1 MVARKK
7 RWTRFHRGLS
17 GVTSRAVQQAPS
29 LQAQG
34 IFKSY
39 GAVEALA
46 DVSFSLHSGQVLGVL
61 GDNGAGKT
69 TLVRCLAGLHKP
81 DDGAILIHGAEGRI
95 NSPQDARAA
104 GIETVHQNL
113 GLVPH
118 LNVAANMFLNRELT
132 FHFYPLRLLGWMSKR
147 QMYRETRKILDRL
160 HVSVPSVRQH
170 LDELSGGQRQAI
182 AVSRAVEWSRDIVLL
197 DEPTAALGVEQSR
210 AILDLIRNLSDEGV
224 AVLMVT
230 HNMQHVVE
238 VCHRAIVLRHGRK
251 VGDVE
256 ISDVSASDLV
266 DLITG
271 AQRLSR
277 DRYSDD
283 RGSLKEQRDLS

>member
-1 MVARKK
+1 M
-7 RWTRFHRGLS
+7 S
-17 GVTSRAVQQAPS
+17 GVTSQTVQQTPS

-34 IFKSY
+34 LFKSY

-69 TLVRCLAGLHKP
+69 TLVKCLAGLHKP
-81 DDGAILIHGAEGRI
+81 DEGAILIHGTEGRI
-95 NSPQDARAA
+95 SSPQDARAA

-113 GLVPH
+113 ALVPH

-132 FHFYPLRLLGWMSKR
+132 FGFYPLRLVGWMNKR

-160 HVSVPSVRQH
+160 HVSIPSVRQR

-197 DEPTAALGVEQSR
+197 DEPTAALGVEQSK
-210 AILDLIRNLSDEGV
+210 AILDLIRKLSDEGV

-256 ISDVSASDLV
+256 VSDVSAPDLV

-277 DRYSDD
+277 DGSSDL
-283 RGSLKEQRDLS
+283 GSSEEQS

>member
-1 MVARKK
+1 MVPSK
-7 RWTRFHRGLS
+7 RGRTKSHRGLN
-17 GVTSRAVQQAPS
+17 GVTSRTVQQAPS

-34 IFKSY
+34 LFKSY

-46 DVSFSLHSGQVLGVL
+46 DVSFSLHSGQVLGVV

-69 TLVRCLAGLHKP
+69 TLVKCLAGLHKP
-81 DDGAILIHGAEGRI
+81 DEGAILIHGTEDRI
-95 NSPQDARAA
+95 SSPQDARAA

-113 GLVPH
+113 ALVPH

-132 FHFYPLRLLGWMSKR
+132 FRFYPLRLIGWMNKR
-147 QMYRETRKILDRL
+147 QMYRETREILDRL
-160 HVSVPSVRQH
+160 HVSIPSVRQL

-210 AILDLIRNLSDEGV
+210 AILDLIRKLSDEGV

-251 VGDVE
+251 VGDVKV
-256 ISDVSASDLV
+256 SDVSATDLV

-277 DRYSDD
+277 DRSSDD
-283 RGSLKEQRDLS
+283 LGSSKEQS